1 MQATPPPPLAA
12 RAARAARAA
21 SRSPDPD
28 LSPTLIPTPAT
39 TPALT
44 LALCV
49 AAQVVLLRY
58 RNEMRKP
65 GPAFNYMTSA
75 AYEDGSDYMYR
86 VNDDTMFSGPWLDD
100 AARLA
105 YGCSPVRLQRVW
117 LQPASRLHASTATR
131 LQASTPTR
139 SQAST
144 P

>member
-1 MQATPPPPLAA
+1 MSHLGARGANPP
-12 RAARAARAA
+12 
-21 SRSPDPD
+21 
-28 LSPTLIPTPAT
+28 
-39 TPALT
+39 
-44 LALCV
+44 LCV